1 VIYGAVSALPVFLLW
16 IYLCWVI
23 VLAGAAI
30 SATVADVRAR
40 RDNNRERR

>member
-1 VIYGAVSALPVFLLW
+1 
-16 IYLCWVI
+16 

-40 RDNNRERR
+40 RDNNREDR